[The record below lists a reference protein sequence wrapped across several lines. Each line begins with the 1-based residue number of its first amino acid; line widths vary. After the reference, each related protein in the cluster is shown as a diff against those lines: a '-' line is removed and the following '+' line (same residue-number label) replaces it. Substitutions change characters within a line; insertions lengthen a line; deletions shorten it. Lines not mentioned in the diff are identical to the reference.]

1 MGRRATIP
9 HWTSSLA
16 NLSLY
21 RRPTFVHVHVPE
33 LAYTQDWVHP
43 SLQLNLGAAGDDR
56 YYQHYPCC
64 AGRLVAKEQ
73 WVTARVLD
81 FDGTGIVVAKKYECT
96 VCKTTY
102 KGWDTRL
109 LEQLP
114 AHIQDDFDIIVK
126 RNFAVRRTTHTKRLH
141 TIPSTIRVSYLD
153 KVITQKTL
161 WGPSHSKRMGRRRPS
176 P

>member
-43 SLQLNLGAAGDDR
+43 SLQLNPSAAGDDR

-73 WVTARVLD
+73 WVTAGCWTLMGPPRDRVAKRTMNEPTSRPCEKRNKSVAWLLD
-81 FDGTGIVVAKKYECT
+81 FL
-96 VCKTTY
+96 
-102 KGWDTRL
+102 R
-109 LEQLP
+109 
-114 AHIQDDFDIIVK
+114 
-126 RNFAVRRTTHTKRLH
+126 
-141 TIPSTIRVSYLD
+141 
-153 KVITQKTL
+153 
-161 WGPSHSKRMGRRRPS
+161 
-176 P
+176 

>member
-1 MGRRATIP
+1 MGSEMCIRDRSHDGATIL

-43 SLQLNLGAAGDDR
+43 SLQLNPSAAGDDR

-73 WVTARVLD
+73 WVTAGCWTLMGPPRD
-81 FDGTGIVVAKKYECT
+81 RVAKSIRCT
-96 VCKTTY
+96 NPPLDHVRNEI
-102 KGWDTRL
+102 RL
-109 LEQLP
+109 
-114 AHIQDDFDIIVK
+114 
-126 RNFAVRRTTHTKRLH
+126 
-141 TIPSTIRVSYLD
+141 
-153 KVITQKTL
+153 
-161 WGPSHSKRMGRRRPS
+161 
-176 P
+176 

>member
-73 WVTARVLD
+73 WVTAGCWTLMGPPRDRVEKRKRCTNPPLD
-81 FDGTGIVVAKKYECT
+81 HVRNEI
-96 VCKTTY
+96 
-102 KGWDTRL
+102 RL
-109 LEQLP
+109 
-114 AHIQDDFDIIVK
+114 
-126 RNFAVRRTTHTKRLH
+126 
-141 TIPSTIRVSYLD
+141 
-153 KVITQKTL
+153 
-161 WGPSHSKRMGRRRPS
+161 
-176 P
+176 

>member
-43 SLQLNLGAAGDDR
+43 SLQLNPSAAGDDQ

-73 WVTARVLD
+73 CGHGGVLD
-81 FDGTGIVVAKKYECT
+81 FDGTAAGSSREKDEPTSRPC
-96 VCKTTY
+96 
-102 KGWDTRL
+102 
-109 LEQLP
+109 E
-114 AHIQDDFDIIVK
+114 K
-126 RNFAVRRTTHTKRLH
+126 RNQAVAWPFDFLR
-141 TIPSTIRVSYLD
+141 
-153 KVITQKTL
+153 
-161 WGPSHSKRMGRRRPS
+161 
-176 P
+176 